1 MGGTMVRGAL
11 LAFTLVA
18 ACTVAYSISEREPV
32 GQPPSLIQG
41 PEVIAPSIVAEPISP
56 PPPAIVVSLPQ
67 RVDQASR
74 APVEP
79 PLRTSDGALARRV
92 QQELQRVGC
101 YDRELNGTW
110 TTSSRMA
117 AQDFMERV
125 NARLPIDK
133 PDEVLLSLL
142 QNQAGVVCSK
152 ACPSDQTI
160 DAVGRCS
167 PVATKTANPS
177 SSTEA
182 SNTLVTGSIPG
193 PRHVSQPSAEENA
206 LAAPIRSPAGVTST
220 TGHVQTAHTVPEPD
234 KVVADTKSA
243 GSPGRSVR
251 KPPSTPTKYWRSFVR
266 GIDRALGFY

>member
-18 ACTVAYSISEREPV
+18 ACTFAYSISEREPI
-32 GQPPSLIQG
+32 GQPLSLVQE

-79 PLRTSDGALARRV
+79 LRTSDGPLARRV

-101 YDRELNGTW
+101 YDRELNGIW

-117 AQDFMERV
+117 TQDFMERV

-133 PDEVLLSLL
+133 PDEALLSLL
-142 QNQAGVVCSK
+142 QNQTGVVCSK
-152 ACPSDQTI
+152 SCPSDQTI
-160 DAVGRCS
+160 DAAGRCS
-167 PVATKTANPS
+167 PVATKNANLS
-177 SSTEA
+177 SSTETF
-182 SNTLVTGSIPG
+182 STVVTGSIPG

-206 LAAPIRSPAGVTST
+206 LAAPTRSPAGVAST

-266 GIDRALGFY
+266 SVDRALGFY

>member
-1 MGGTMVRGAL
+1 MVRGAL

-18 ACTVAYSISEREPV
+18 ACTFAYSISEREPT
-32 GQPPSLIQG
+32 GQPLSLVQE

-79 PLRTSDGALARRV
+79 PLRTSDGPLARRV

-101 YDRELNGTW
+101 YDRELNGIW

-117 AQDFMERV
+117 TQDFMERV

-133 PDEVLLSLL
+133 PDEALLSLL

-152 ACPSDQTI
+152 SCPSEQTI
-160 DAVGRCS
+160 DAAGRCS
-167 PVATKTANPS
+167 PVATKNANLLS
-177 SSTEA
+177 SSEKSSTV
-182 SNTLVTGSIPG
+182 VTGSIPG
-193 PRHVSQPSAEENA
+193 PQRLSQPSAEENV
-206 LAAPIRSPAGVTST
+206 LATPTRSPAGVAT
-220 TGHVQTAHTVPEPD
+220 TPGHIQTAHTVPAPD
-234 KVVADTKSA
+234 KVAADAKNA
-243 GSPGRSVR
+243 GSPNRSVR

-266 GIDRALGFY
+266 SVDRALGFY